1 MGSSFGPFG
10 LARGSVRPCFLNFPF
25 FFLSPTPSMLPASSP
40 APPREGAVA
49 PSLWEEAASSAALRH
64 YRSLPKKGKPQG
76 RESTVLAA
84 FLLSTAQAPQSP
96 TVLSMGTGTKC
107 LGASR
112 LGARGDL
119 VHDAH
124 AEAIARRAL
133 LRLVYSEIG
142 RGAQPDWLVASGD
155 GGRWR
160 LKDGHCLHLY
170 ITQLPCMCC

>member
-1 MGSSFGPFG
+1 
-10 LARGSVRPCFLNFPF
+10 
-25 FFLSPTPSMLPASSP
+25 MLPASSP

-124 AEAIARRAL
+124 AEVIARRAL
-133 LRLVYSEIG
+133 LRLVYSRDRPRRSAGLVGCLRG
-142 RGAQPDWLVASGD
+142 RRKTEAEGWSLSSSAPMYVLLTKNFKKNNFIFFLRG
-155 GGRWR
+155 
-160 LKDGHCLHLY
+160 
-170 ITQLPCMCC
+170 